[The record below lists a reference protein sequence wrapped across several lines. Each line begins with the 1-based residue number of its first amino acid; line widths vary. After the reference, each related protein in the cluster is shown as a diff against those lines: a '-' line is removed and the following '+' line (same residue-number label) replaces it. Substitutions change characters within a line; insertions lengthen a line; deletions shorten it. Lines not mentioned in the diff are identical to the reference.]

1 MPVEHPE
8 SPLPPPTPSLLRGS
22 PRRPDSATPAD
33 AGTWTAPS
41 RPPARLRTRLL
52 RLVLFLATVGT
63 TMYFGSYHYQG
74 FLANF
79 SADLP
84 AVGLLDGVWYS
95 AAILGILGTH
105 ELGHYYACRF
115 YRIDASP
122 PYFLPAPILTGTV
135 GAFIRIRQRIPTKA
149 MLFDIGAAGPI
160 AGFVVAVPVLFAG
173 LRLSRVVPLPEAD
186 DGLSVYALGEPL
198 LFKGAAWLIWGEIPD
213 GQAIN
218 MHPVALAAWF
228 GLLLTAL
235 NLFPVGQLDGGHISY
250 AAFGPRSTAITLA
263 GTAAVVGLTF
273 VSLSWS
279 AWAGVLVMMLMVF
292 GPHHPRTRDE
302 HVPLDAPR
310 RRVALLTA
318 VIFILCFTPAP
329 IEVVG
334 SSVDP

>member
-1 MPVEHPE
+1 M
-8 SPLPPPTPSLLRGS
+8 
-22 PRRPDSATPAD
+22 
-33 AGTWTAPS
+33 
-41 RPPARLRTRLL
+41 L

-74 FLANF
+74 FLANS

-122 PYFLPAPILTGTV
+122 PYFLPAPLFTGTV

-173 LRLSRVVPLPEAD
+173 LRLSRVIPLPEPD
-186 DGLSVYALGEPL
+186 DGVYLYALGEPL

-213 GQAIN
+213 GHAIN
-218 MHPVALAAWF
+218 MHPVALAAWL

-263 GTAAVVGLTF
+263 GIAAVVGLTF
-273 VSLSWS
+273 VSMSWI
-279 AWAGVLVMMLMVF
+279 AWAGILVMMLMVF
-292 GPHHPRTRDE
+292 GPHHPKTRDE
-302 HVPLDAPR
+302 HVPLDATR

-329 IEVVG
+329 FELIG
-334 SSVDP
+334 TSVDP